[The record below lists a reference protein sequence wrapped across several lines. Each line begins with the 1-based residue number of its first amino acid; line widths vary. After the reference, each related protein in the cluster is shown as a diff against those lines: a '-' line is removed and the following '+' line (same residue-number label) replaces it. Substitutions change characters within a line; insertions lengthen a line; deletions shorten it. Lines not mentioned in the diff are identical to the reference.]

1 MFFISYAASNP
12 VSEAILTENSSDYS
26 SVLRSSIRNYRFL
39 NTSIVKPQFII
50 TPFDE
55 SHIEAAIV
63 CAKEY
68 GMQIRVQSG
77 GHDYE
82 GLSFESYQ
90 EFVLVDLAKPSSIIV
105 DIENE
110 TARVGAGA
118 SIGELYYKIADKSRV
133 HGFPAGSCPTV
144 GVGGHFSGGGF
155 GTIFRKYGL
164 AADNV
169 IDAQRVDTNGRIL
182 DRESMGKDLFW
193 AIRGGGAASFGVIF
207 SWKVRLVPV
216 PPTVTVFNIKRTLEE
231 GASNL
236 LQKWQSI
243 GHKFHEDL
251 FLHAAIEVAT
261 SSSNGNKTIR
271 VSFVS
276 LFLGRAEE
284 LVPMMQDSF
293 PELGLR

>member
-1 MFFISYAASNP
+1 MERTVFNMRFLLLIFLAPSVWPASSSSAHEKFLHCFSSRIQPSNP
-12 VSEAILTENSSDYS
+12 VSEAIRTENSSDYS

-68 GMQIRVQSG
+68 GMQIRVRSG

-90 EFVLVDLAKPSSIIV
+90 ELVLVDLAKRSSIIV

-155 GTIFRKYGL
+155 GNIFRKYGL

-169 IDAQRVDTNGRIL
+169 IDAQIVDANGRIL
-182 DRESMGKDLFW
+182 DRESMG
-193 AIRGGGAASFGVIF
+193 
-207 SWKVRLVPV
+207 
-216 PPTVTVFNIKRTLEE
+216 
-231 GASNL
+231 
-236 LQKWQSI
+236 
-243 GHKFHEDL
+243 EDL
-251 FLHAAIEVAT
+251 FLME
-261 SSSNGNKTIR
+261 S
-271 VSFVS
+271 
-276 LFLGRAEE
+276 
-284 LVPMMQDSF
+284 
-293 PELGLR
+293 